1 MLAYSQY
8 NSGMVCLAERAIHKT
23 HATCVLTSR
32 KAASPMASG
41 LYSPGPQPVP
51 RSRPM
56 PIQHT
61 ATDFYPQFMMETS
74 RLQPQPDLMQMQRLS
89 TSAPSVV
96 QPQHGL
102 MPGNVIRPTMVSFV
116 GHSNPAMT
124 GQHFGQGMQTPAMS
138 TPNFSTPYAN
148 LSDMNATLPQFDANQ
163 HYNDDLAQFFPELP
177 ELTESMRTAPQQPQ
191 VSQYET
197 APTLPVT
204 SGPQVL
210 SNENLGN
217 HNLRV
222 DSLPRE
228 HMQNWLGNTP
238 AAGARNLPR
247 LNTNLLAVPAPSDAH
262 LSPSSASSAGSST
275 GRSPRR
281 SKQEM
286 VLGEISCSQCDAA
299 FSTQGD
305 LTHHLRSHQPYANRS
320 HVCPTCNKR
329 FQYRKDLA
337 RHAPRHDPNRQR
349 YYCKHAGCKYHSK
362 GFGRQDHLDR
372 HLATQHRMES

>member
-8 NSGMVCLAERAIHKT
+8 NGMVCLADRATHHKT
-23 HATCVLTSR
+23 SATGILTSG

-41 LYSPGPQPVP
+41 LYRPGPQPIP
-51 RSRPM
+51 RPRPM
-56 PIQHT
+56 PVQHT
-61 ATDFYPQFMMETS
+61 ATDYFSQYVVETS
-74 RLQPQPDLMQMQRLS
+74 HLQPQQDFMQMRRLS
-89 TSAPSVV
+89 TSAPSTI
-96 QPQHGL
+96 QPQ
-102 MPGNVIRPTMVSFV
+102 PGFTPANMDRPRMVSFV

-124 GQHFGQGMQTPAMS
+124 GQHFGQTVQVPTMS
-138 TPNFSTPYAN
+138 GPNFSTPYAN
-148 LSDMNATLPQFDANQ
+148 LSDMNATLPQFIANQ
-163 HYNDDLAQFFPELP
+163 HYNNDLEQLFPEFNEP
-177 ELTESMRTAPQQPQ
+177 MQTTPQQLQ

-197 APTLPVT
+197 AAILPET

-222 DSLPRE
+222 DSLPQE
-228 HMQNWLGNTP
+228 HMQIWLGNTP

-247 LNTNLLAVPAPSDAH
+247 LDTNLLVVPAHSDAH
-262 LSPSSASSAGSST
+262 LSPTSASSAGSSA

-281 SKQEM
+281 SKEEM
-286 VLGEISCSQCDAA
+286 VLGEINCSQCDAA

-337 RHAPRHDPNRQR
+337 RHVPRHDPNRQR
-349 YYCKHAGCKYHSK
+349 FYCKHAGCKYNSK